1 MNWRAI
7 RAIIEKDLK
16 LVLQSKSVTIPL
28 VSVPLLV
35 AVVLP
40 LVLGLM
46 VRTTPLA
53 GQADIRQMMAMLPP
67 DLARQMAD
75 LTPDQAI
82 LYYMLVYFFAP
93 LYLILPIMVSNVI
106 AADSFA
112 GERERKTLEALLYTP
127 TSDDE
132 LLIAKLLAAW
142 LPGIVVGLLS
152 FVLYVG
158 VANTVAWPIMERIFL
173 PNAMW
178 LLLVFWVA
186 PAAAGLGLGT
196 SVFVSAHAKSLQAAY
211 QIGSLIVVP
220 VMGLIIGQLSGAL
233 YLSLFM
239 VFSMGLGLWLVDAG
253 LLWFGR
259 RTFRR
264 SVLIARL

>member
-7 RAIIEKDLK
+7 WAIIEKDLK
-16 LVLQSKSVTIPL
+16 TVLHSKSVTIPL
-28 VSVPLLV
+28 VTVPLLV

-40 LVLGLM
+40 LVLGIAVHSVRLM
-46 VRTTPLA
+46 GHLDVRPMIAL
-53 GQADIRQMMAMLPP
+53 LPP
-67 DLARQMAD
+67 NLAQQLAA
-75 LTPDQAI
+75 LTPVQAI
-82 LYYMLVYFFAP
+82 LYYMLIYFFAP

-127 TSDDE
+127 TSDEE
-132 LLIAKLLAAW
+132 LLIAKVLAAW
-142 LPGIVVGLLS
+142 LPGLLVGLVS
-152 FVLYVG
+152 FVLYASVCN
-158 VANTVAWPIMERIFL
+158 VVAWPVMQQFLL
-173 PNAMW
+173 PNTMW
-178 LLLVFWVA
+178 LVLVFWVA

-196 SVFVSAHAKSLQAAY
+196 SVLVSARTNSLQSAY
-211 QIGSLIVVP
+211 QIGSLIVIP

-239 VFSMGLGLWLVDAG
+239 VFVMGLALWLIDAG
-253 LLWFGR
+253 LLWFGQ

>member
-7 RAIIEKDLK
+7 WAIIEKDLK
-16 LVLQSKSVTIPL
+16 IVLQSKSITIPL
-28 VSVPLLV
+28 VTVPLLV

-40 LVLGLM
+40 LVLGLV
-46 VRTTPLA
+46 VRSASLVGQINVQQMLA
-53 GQADIRQMMAMLPP
+53 ILPP
-67 DLARQMAD
+67 SLAQQMAD
-75 LTPDQAI
+75 LTPEQAV

-127 TSDDE
+127 TSDEE
-132 LLIAKLLAAW
+132 LLTAKVLAAW
-142 LPGIVVGLLS
+142 LPGLIVGLLS
-152 FVLYVG
+152 VLLYACVS
-158 VANTVAWPIMERIFL
+158 NTVAWPIMQRIFL

-196 SVFVSAHAKSLQAAY
+196 SVLVSARTNSMQSAY
-211 QIGSLIVVP
+211 QIGSLIVIP

-233 YLSLFM
+233 YMSLLV
-239 VFSMGLGLWLVDAG
+239 VFSMGLGLWLIDAG
-253 LLWFGR
+253 LLWYGQ

-264 SVLIARL
+264 SVLVARL